1 MHGRSRRGNFV
12 SQVDCA
18 TPVSM
23 ATLVDYWA
31 GDTSTADA
39 ERFEE
44 HAFACETCSRRLE
57 AIATLAGGVARV
69 ATMPGG
75 IGMVVTQALID
86 RLLADGLRMRH
97 YRVQPGETVQCT
109 VGPDDDLSVT
119 YLSAELHDVQRV
131 DVVLYAHGSEWARMD
146 DAPIDRVTG
155 QVIYTTGGRLART
168 FPAITVRVE
177 LRAPEKDGNA
187 RVLGEYTFEHT
198 PHSG

>member
-1 MHGRSRRGNFV
+1 M
-12 SQVDCA
+12 SQLDCS

-31 GDTSTADA
+31 GDASTIDA

-57 AIATLAGGVARV
+57 AIANLARSVARV
-69 ATMPGG
+69 ATLPGG
-75 IGMVVTQALID
+75 LGMVATQALID
-86 RLLADGLRMRH
+86 RLTADGSRMRH

-119 YLSAELHDVQRV
+119 YLSADFHDVQRV
-131 DVVLYAHGSEWARMD
+131 DVVLYAHGREWARMD

-155 QVIYTTGGRLART
+155 QVIYTTGGDLART
-168 FPAITVRVE
+168 FPSITVRVE
-177 LRAPEKDGNA
+177 LRSPEKDGSA

-198 PHSG
+198 PHTG